1 MKKMDEMDRNLQLHS
16 EEWGY
21 RAALLS
27 LSAWTLFSC
36 WQALMH
42 DGEYSPLPSLIL
54 CFAVCVQG
62 FSQMAMKRKMVAG
75 DEEYREPNKLLR
87 TAIAAIVAVV
97 LILSIGTYFLA
108 RV

>member
-42 DGEYSPLPSLIL
+42 DGEYKPFTVSDFVLCSLCSGI
-54 CFAVCVQG
+54 
-62 FSQMAMKRKMVAG
+62 FSNGHEAKNGCR
-75 DEEYREPNKLLR
+75 R
-87 TAIAAIVAVV
+87 
-97 LILSIGTYFLA
+97 
-108 RV
+108 